1 MKYDVLLFI
10 ANRSC
15 FGCRAGVGIPHHHSR
30 ARSVKRAEKAP
41 YCLSIRHLPFCRQFT
56 AIMAAFGVQYEHGSS

>member
-10 ANRSC
+10 AIAVALAVEPALEFLTTIR
-15 FGCRAGVGIPHHHSR
+15 R

-41 YCLSIRHLPFCRQFT
+41 YCPSIRHLPFCRQFT
-56 AIMAAFGVQYEHGSS
+56 AIMAASGVHYEHGSS